1 MRFEPIPAVDIRGGR
16 CVRLAQGDFAHE
28 TVYAEDPVS
37 MAQMW
42 EAQGA
47 RRLHVVDLDGARAGS
62 PQNAGAIRR
71 LLAAARVPVQVGGG
85 IRTLAAARTVLDA
98 GADRVVVGS
107 AVAEEPARVAEWLA
121 AVGPEHFVVGVDARR
136 GRVAIHGW
144 VDTTGLDVLAF
155 SGTLA
160 DAGVRR
166 ILYTDIGR
174 DGMLQGPNVDAT
186 RAIVAQGRLA
196 VLASGG
202 VSTLDHLAQLADAGA
217 EGAIVG
223 TALYA
228 GRFSLA
234 EALAY
239 LEARTVGAC

>member
-16 CVRLAQGDFAHE
+16 CVRLAQGDFARE
-28 TVYAEDPVS
+28 MVYAEDPVA
-37 MAQMW
+37 MAELW
-42 EAQGA
+42 AAQGA
-47 RRLHVVDLDGARAGS
+47 PRLHVVDLDGARAGS
-62 PQNAGAIRR
+62 PQNADVIRR

-85 IRTLAAARTVLDA
+85 IRTPAAARRLLDQ

-107 AVAEEPARVAEWLA
+107 AVAEEPARIGEWLA
-121 AVGPEHFVVGVDARR
+121 EVGPERLVVGVDARQ

-144 VDTTGLDVLAF
+144 VDTTALDVLAF
-155 SGTLA
+155 CAALA

-166 ILYTDIGR
+166 ILYTDIAR

-186 RAIVAQGRLA
+186 RAIVARGRLA

-202 VSTLDHLAQLADAGA
+202 VSRLDHLAQLADAGA

-239 LEARTVGAC
+239 LELAAC